1 MDVTRDTPDAKTWQD
16 GEMSIS
22 ADSIMFDLWSA
33 SYDRPGLQQST
44 YRPIHDAILQRI
56 ASLSP
61 SVVVDLGCGTGQL
74 TRRLVEKFPS
84 ATVVGADLSSG
95 MLERAMGAE
104 TDAGQP
110 LIANYTQADAEHL
123 PLAPGSADIVV
134 CTESFHWYDDQAA
147 ALAGLHQLLRPGG
160 RLLIAS
166 IATVTSVG
174 NDALRQASSL
184 AGQPI
189 RAVPKRKMRRMIEEA
204 GFEVT
209 DQGRIMRLGFVPW
222 PVLTD
227 ARRP

>member
-1 MDVTRDTPDAKTWQD
+1 
-16 GEMSIS
+16 MSMS

-44 YRPIHDAILQRI
+44 YRPIHDAILDRI
-56 ASLSP
+56 SP
-61 SVVVDLGCGTGQL
+61 LEPAVVVDLGCGTGQL
-74 TRRLVEKFPS
+74 TRRLVETFPT

-95 MLERAMGAE
+95 MLERALKAE

-110 LIANYTQADAEHL
+110 LIANYAQANAEQL

-134 CTESFHWYDDQAA
+134 CTESFHWYDDQPA
-147 ALAGLHQLLRPGG
+147 ALEGLHELLRPGG

-166 IATVTSVG
+166 IAAVTGVG
-174 NDALRQASSL
+174 NEALRQASSL

-189 RAVPKRKMRRMIEEA
+189 RALPKRKMRRMVEDA

-209 DQGRIMRLGFVPW
+209 NQGRIMRLGFVPW

-227 ARRP
+227 ATRR